1 MPEPPVSFSL
11 EHPVVVEF
19 PLRGEGWLAVTTP
32 ATRVPSHGVDVLGQ
46 TYAYDFVKV
55 DERPGGHVSP
65 AGGLRGNL
73 VGVRARD
80 CYAWGASIHAPCDG
94 VVVRASDG
102 MTEREWIH
110 PVREVTRMTWNGLT
124 FTPAKLGAIMGN
136 HVLLKLDPGAFTAGA
151 TDAARDVFAGFAH
164 LQPGSVRVAAGQ
176 RVRAGE
182 LLGRVGHTG
191 NSTSP
196 HLHFQVMDS
205 ADLLQAHGI
214 ACAFSAYEVERDGEW
229 ERVTDAIP
237 ASTDR
242 IRSIPA
248 R

>member
-1 MPEPPVSFSL
+1 MTPSL
-11 EHPVVVEF
+11 EHPVIVDF

-46 TYAYDFVKV
+46 TYAYDFLQV
-55 DERPGGHVSP
+55 DGRPGGHVSP

-80 CYAWGASIHAPCDG
+80 CYAWGAPVHAPWDG
-94 VVVRASDG
+94 VVVRAVDG
-102 MTEREWIH
+102 MAEREWIH
-110 PVREVTRMTWNGLT
+110 PVREFTRMTWNGLT
-124 FTPAKLGAIMGN
+124 FTPARLGAIMGN
-136 HVLLKLDPGAFTAGA
+136 HVLLKLDASERGAGA

-164 LQPGSVRVAAGQ
+164 LLPGSVSVDTGQ
-176 RVRAGE
+176 RVRTGE

-196 HLHFQVMDS
+196 HLHFQLMDS

-214 ACAFSAYEVERDGEW
+214 PCAFSAYEVQRGESW
-229 ERVTDAIP
+229 QRVTDAVP
-237 ASTDR
+237 GSRDR
-242 IRSIPA
+242 IRSVPD